1 MSRLHVSNIN
11 RLQPVLLSLFSGTKR
26 VIWNMMSIY
35 TGRHEEFIDQLAR
48 MSQSEAI
55 FLLTTFANIATS
67 RDGKEREFIEAIT
80 SQIYKVW
87 MTVWFLEVTQALT
100 FCFVTLGWIHS
111 LLEKRLSWKYY
122 FDVQSFHENAPYFFK
137 SCLLYSRRFLLLPVR
152 RESHVRK
159 QENIFLEPSLV
170 ITRL

>member
-1 MSRLHVSNIN
+1 M
-11 RLQPVLLSLFSGTKR
+11 LSIS
-26 VIWNMMSIY
+26 

-87 MTVWFLEVTQALT
+87 MIV
-100 FCFVTLGWIHS
+100 
-111 LLEKRLSWKYY
+111 
-122 FDVQSFHENAPYFFK
+122 
-137 SCLLYSRRFLLLPVR
+137 
-152 RESHVRK
+152 
-159 QENIFLEPSLV
+159 
-170 ITRL
+170 

>member
-26 VIWNMMSIY
+26 VIGNMMSIY

-80 SQIYKVW
+80 SQIYKV
-87 MTVWFLEVTQALT
+87 
-100 FCFVTLGWIHS
+100 
-111 LLEKRLSWKYY
+111 
-122 FDVQSFHENAPYFFK
+122 
-137 SCLLYSRRFLLLPVR
+137 
-152 RESHVRK
+152 
-159 QENIFLEPSLV
+159 
-170 ITRL
+170 

>member
-1 MSRLHVSNIN
+1 ML
-11 RLQPVLLSLFSGTKR
+11 
-26 VIWNMMSIY
+26 SIY

-87 MTVWFLEVTQALT
+87 MMIVGFLEATQAST
-100 FCFVTLGWIHS
+100 FC
-111 LLEKRLSWKYY
+111 SW
-122 FDVQSFHENAPYFFK
+122 P
-137 SCLLYSRRFLLLPVR
+137 
-152 RESHVRK
+152 
-159 QENIFLEPSLV
+159 
-170 ITRL
+170 